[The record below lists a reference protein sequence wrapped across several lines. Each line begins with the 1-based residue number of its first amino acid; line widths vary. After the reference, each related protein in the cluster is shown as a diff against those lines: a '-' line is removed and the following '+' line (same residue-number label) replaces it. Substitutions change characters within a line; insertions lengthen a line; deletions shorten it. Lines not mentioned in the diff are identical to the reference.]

1 MKKDNLKEVEGNYLV
16 LDWNDIREALSEE
29 SLDILEQLIFSVR
42 HTRGIV
48 NGKEP
53 LEGIFVEKSYPFYED
68 TLQKVKM
75 YFRQKN
81 RKVVTMAS
89 LGGQSMSVMED
100 INPKRPSKG
109 VCIKITGHE
118 EYISVDD
125 FSAFC
130 NGSAVFNG
138 FHYDIRVYPIKGDDI
153 MMQIFDNNNGFITE
167 DSSGNTDLKYLKSL
181 LNWGLFNFYKIL
193 SVVPTSGSPSYV
205 NKISILLN
213 NLLKLTLYI

>member
-1 MKKDNLKEVEGNYLV
+1 MQFQLTKFYDNGVIDMEKDNLKEVEGNYLV
-16 LDWNDIREALSEE
+16 LDWSDIREALSEE
-29 SLDILEQLIFSVR
+29 NLDWFEQIIFAVR
-42 HTRGIV
+42 HNREV
-48 NGKEP
+48 ENGKEP
-53 LEGIFVEKSYPFYED
+53 LEGIFVERSYPFYED

-81 RKVVTMAS
+81 RKVVTMVS

-118 EYISVDD
+118 EYISVAD

-130 NGSAVFNG
+130 SGSCVFNG

-153 MMQIFDNNNGFITE
+153 MMQIFDNNNGFTHFYQTTK
-167 DSSGNTDLKYLKSL
+167 SSLKTVLE
-181 LNWGLFNFYKIL
+181 
-193 SVVPTSGSPSYV
+193 
-205 NKISILLN
+205 
-213 NLLKLTLYI
+213 TLI

>member
-1 MKKDNLKEVEGNYLV
+1 MQYQITKFYDNGVIDMEKDNLKEVEGNYLV
-16 LDWNDIREALSEE
+16 LDWNDVREALSKE
-29 SLDILEQLIFSVR
+29 SLSILEQLISSVR
-42 HTRGIV
+42 HIREV
-48 NGKEP
+48 KNGKEP

-75 YFRQKN
+75 YFKQKN
-81 RKVVTMAS
+81 RKVVTMVS

-109 VCIKITGHE
+109 ICIKITGHE

-138 FHYDIRVYPIKGDDI
+138 FYYDIRVYPINGDDI
-153 MMQIFDNNNGFITE
+153 MMLVFDNNNGFTHFYQTTK
-167 DSSGNTDLKYLKSL
+167 SSLKTVLE
-181 LNWGLFNFYKIL
+181 
-193 SVVPTSGSPSYV
+193 
-205 NKISILLN
+205 
-213 NLLKLTLYI
+213 TLV

>member
-1 MKKDNLKEVEGNYLV
+1 MKELMDVKEVEGNYLV
-16 LDWNDIREALSEE
+16 LDWSDVREALSKE

-42 HTRGIV
+42 HIREV
-48 NGKEP
+48 RNGKEP

-75 YFRQKN
+75 YFKQKN
-81 RKVVTMAS
+81 RKVVTMVS
-89 LGGQSMSVMED
+89 LGGQSMSIMED

-125 FSAFC
+125 FSVFC

-138 FHYDIRVYPIKGDDI
+138 FHYDIRVYPIKGDAV
-153 MMQIFDNNNGFITE
+153 MMQIFDNNNGFTHFYQTTK
-167 DSSGNTDLKYLKSL
+167 SSLKTVLE
-181 LNWGLFNFYKIL
+181 
-193 SVVPTSGSPSYV
+193 
-205 NKISILLN
+205 
-213 NLLKLTLYI
+213 NLI

>member
-1 MKKDNLKEVEGNYLV
+1 MEKQFELERKYLV
-16 LDWNDIREALSEE
+16 LDWNDVQEALSKE
-29 SLDILEQLIFSVR
+29 SLNRLEQLILSVR
-42 HTRGIV
+42 HIREV
-48 NGKEP
+48 KNGKEP

-75 YFRQKN
+75 YLRQKN
-81 RKVVTMAS
+81 RKVVTMVS

-125 FSAFC
+125 FSVFC

-138 FHYDIRVYPIKGDDI
+138 FYYDIRVYPIKGDDI
-153 MMQIFDNNNGFITE
+153 MMLIFDNNNGFTHFYQTTK
-167 DSSGNTDLKYLKSL
+167 SSLKTVLE
-181 LNWGLFNFYKIL
+181 
-193 SVVPTSGSPSYV
+193 
-205 NKISILLN
+205 
-213 NLLKLTLYI
+213 TLI